1 MSGPSLKQL
10 HAHHAIHAGALAGAI
25 AKTEQLKQ
33 FILDRNQEQIKNAV
47 YDLIDYWETRI
58 ISHADAEEEE
68 DGFYEEI
75 LEWKPQLKDEVTA
88 LKRDHTILRIITQEI
103 RDIMVQDGYTDNVLD
118 KFLALIIVNEIH
130 SRDEER
136 ILLED

>member
-10 HAHHAIHAGALAGAI
+10 HAHHAIHAGALAGAV

-33 FILDRNQEQIKNAV
+33 YILEGNNDQINKAV
-47 YDLIDYWETRI
+47 YDLIDYWETRV

-75 LEWKPQLKDEVTA
+75 LELKPSLKDEITA
-88 LKRDHTILRIITQEI
+88 LKRDHDILRVITQEI
-103 RDIMVQDGYTDNVLD
+103 REMMGNGFTDEVLER
-118 KFLALIIVNEIH
+118 FLALIIVNEIH